1 LEENWDWATSLFIA
15 PYTANVGI
23 GTADPKAKLH
33 IAGDMIVDS
42 NATVGTAIVDLIA
55 VKNNILVGT
64 NISTTDAT
72 KATIYSKTTQN
83 NPLRIDGQCG
93 CENYY
98 WFNGSSWKR
107 AMTKGSMYPALFI
120 EKGTN
125 NVGIGHISIGNE
137 LPPLSAKLHV
147 AQANMA
153 VSPFHVQ
160 HKEYVGPGF
169 SSDQDWRWA
178 TSLFVAPYTAN
189 VGIGTASPSAK
200 LHVNGTGIFTGAV
213 IVGNPT
219 LDSHAATKKYVDSHS
234 GGLPTGGSDGAFLRM
249 TSSGPIWD
257 TLLTW
262 QGSFHTTYD
271 CVKIGGTE
279 FDTGTTGTICRL
291 PSTTVPFGWTQADNW
306 ARFDPYEWGGDDCGK
321 NKSGTGTP
329 DFANRKVVL
338 RRRNPNSCSTGSWR
352 ACAWYSCSGWCTS
365 YDGSGN
371 PPYKSCITID
381 DVKDHAE
388 INRVEV
394 GIY

>member
-1 LEENWDWATSLFIA
+1 LFIA

-169 SSDQDWRWA
+169 SSDQAWRWA
-178 TSLFVAPYTAN
+178 TSLFIAPYTAN
-189 VGIGTASPSAK
+189 VGIGTANPQSK
-200 LHVNGTGIFTGAV
+200 LHVAGDMIVDGNISIGTANPQSKLHIAGDM
-213 IVGNPT
+213 IV
-219 LDSHAATKKYVDSHS
+219 
-234 GGLPTGGSDGAFLRM
+234 
-249 TSSGPIWD
+249 
-257 TLLTW
+257 
-262 QGSFHTTYD
+262 
-271 CVKIGGTE
+271 
-279 FDTGTTGTICRL
+279 
-291 PSTTVPFGWTQADNW
+291 
-306 ARFDPYEWGGDDCGK
+306 
-321 NKSGTGTP
+321 
-329 DFANRKVVL
+329 
-338 RRRNPNSCSTGSWR
+338 
-352 ACAWYSCSGWCTS
+352 
-365 YDGSGN
+365 DGSIQAVAYYY
-371 PPYKSCITID
+371 PSDIRLKKEIKPID
-381 DVKDHAE
+381 NNVLERVLSLEPVRFKWINNDVEDIGLIAQD
-388 INRVEV
+388 VEV
-394 GIY
+394 LFPELVGSNNNGEKSIDYAKLTVFLIESLKEQQKEIDNLKSSFK